1 MKVGIIWKIKADK
14 TIVKKI
20 IHSISSSTNSA
31 SAKFQ
36 IVVGCF
42 SVKDNATRL
51 VNTLR
56 GRNIDAAL
64 NGVNKNGLHVVS
76 AGSTNNMEEARQLLM
91 DCKCGEYEIVY
102 DLLVTRWMLLGRA
115 DDRNRFLTEAA
126 SLPISAR
133 QRMSTWAHI
142 RNGSKDSMNAVALE
156 VNNPKS
162 QSDLCDLLFLA
173 SFHFNVGKIDETVL
187 ELLEVQEK
195 LRALQTAG
203 LNKAESWL
211 LETAKKQLTSKV
223 DEILAMVNR
232 QRSKQIN

>member
-1 MKVGIIWKIKADK
+1 MSLFVVHHLNAMFNGPQEAIGILQLYRSLLRNPLGGCQGIQHLYGLFTPQINVTPTGNELLSLNKEFDLSNTA
-14 TIVKKI
+14 
-20 IHSISSSTNSA
+20 A
-31 SAKFQ
+31 PELQ
-36 IVVGCF
+36 IV
-42 SVKDNATRL
+42 A
-51 VNTLR
+51 
-56 GRNIDAAL
+56 
-64 NGVNKNGLHVVS
+64 KNGNFTMTFH
-76 AGSTNNMEEARQLLM
+76 
-91 DCKCGEYEIVY
+91 
-102 DLLVTRWMLLGRA
+102 
-115 DDRNRFLTEAA
+115 
-126 SLPISAR
+126 
-133 QRMSTWAHI
+133 RMYLSFERLHI